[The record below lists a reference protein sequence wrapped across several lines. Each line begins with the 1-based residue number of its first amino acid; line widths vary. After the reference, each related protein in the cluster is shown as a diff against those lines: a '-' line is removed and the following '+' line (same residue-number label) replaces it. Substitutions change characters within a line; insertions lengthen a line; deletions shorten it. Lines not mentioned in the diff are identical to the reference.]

1 LRPARIPTS
10 DEIVGVQAEVSSR
23 RIGIIA
29 AVSAVLAMVTV
40 AAASS
45 TALGFDDQLQTRSMS
60 TFSLQPGKDRV
71 AVMVDLSITNR
82 IPDRVDFLGTTHYY
96 NQDFP
101 VLIQKGATNVRVSGE
116 GTKIRRV
123 HRGEVADTYK
133 VTYPRVFKGQT
144 AKVRVSYELKA
155 AGPGSARTTRV
166 TNAYSHFCWHGQP
179 TDRADARAILPKGY
193 RPDTVGDGIRS
204 KSVRG
209 ATWLMPQR
217 MKDAKRLHCVESSK
231 PSKLARN
238 TITTPSGESVVV
250 EGWPEDPQW
259 LSAVSS
265 LVEATLPVLQA
276 WVGSPMPAHELV
288 VRQSA
293 IQALGGYAGDFD
305 GRSDEIRVGETTD
318 NPETVTH
325 ELAHAWFNRS
335 TMGETWMIEGSAEWA
350 SRVANGYWCSD
361 PSAIAASARSNLRD
375 WQYLGIDADEREN
388 AVVSHQ
394 YAASCWIHQEV
405 TKAVGFERM
414 VSVNRALLERTPKY
428 GGAGDPDAA
437 VPDWREWL
445 DAVDEIGLVPAG
457 VDDFEFAERL
467 LVDFGIADP
476 NELSDRAGARAYY
489 HAALDAWGEYLPEA
503 VRVYMDAW
511 EFDSAVAAMDVADV
525 IVGDLNAVAYSADP
539 ADLYAMW
546 EAMATARSLADLEA
560 LHARTAVLS

>member
-1 LRPARIPTS
+1 MSTKRIRT
-10 DEIVGVQAEVSSR
+10 VAV
-23 RIGIIA
+23 
-29 AVSAVLAMVTV
+29 VSAVLALAAVT
-40 AAASS
+40 AASS
-45 TALGFDDQLQTRSMS
+45 TALGSDDQLQTRSTS
-60 TFSLQPGKDRV
+60 TFRLQPAKHRV
-71 AVMVDLSITNR
+71 AVTVDLSVTNR
-82 IPDRVDFLGTTHYY
+82 IPDGFDYVTSRPQRFYVKKFAVH
-96 NQDFP
+96 
-101 VLIQKGATNVRVSGE
+101 IQKGATNVRVSGK
-116 GTKIRRV
+116 GSNIRRV
-123 HRGEVADTYK
+123 REDEVIDTYK
-133 VTYPRVFKGQT
+133 VIFPRIFRGQV
-144 AKVRVSYELKA
+144 AKVRVSYDLQA
-155 AGPGSARTTRV
+155 AGAGSSKMTRV
-166 TNAYSHFCWHGQP
+166 TDAYSHFCWHGQL

-193 RPDTVGDGIRS
+193 SPDTIGRGVRTRS
-204 KSVRG
+204 VDG
-209 ATWLMPQR
+209 ATWLTPKGQ
-217 MKDAKRLHCVESSK
+217 KDAKSLHCVESSK
-231 PSKLARN
+231 PNKLARN

-250 EGWPEDPQW
+250 EGWPENPQW
-259 LSAVSS
+259 LNAVSG

-276 WVGSPMPAHELV
+276 WAGSPLPTAELV

-293 IQALGGYAGDFD
+293 NQALGGYAGDFD

-318 NPETVTH
+318 DPATVTH

-361 PSAIAASARSNLRD
+361 PSTYTASARSNLRD

-394 YAASCWIHQEV
+394 YAASCWIHQEI
-405 TKAVGFERM
+405 TKAVGFDRM
-414 VSVNRALLERTPKY
+414 VDVNWALLERAPKY
-428 GGAGDPDAA
+428 GGAQDPEAA

-457 VDDFEFAERL
+457 VEDLEFAEHL
-467 LVDFGIADP
+467 LVDFGVADP
-476 NELSDRAGARAYY
+476 NELADRAGARAYY

-546 EAMATARSLADLEA
+546 EAMATARSLADLED
-560 LHARTAVLS
+560 LRARTSALG